1 MLDNNETLLLIEKAQ
16 NGDKDA
22 KEILVR
28 ENEPLIKSVI
38 KRFYNRNI
46 ESEDLFQLGCMGF
59 IKAIARFDKNYNVKF
74 STYAVPMIA
83 GEVKRFLRDDGYV
96 KISRAV
102 KTLAIQ
108 INKYIQEE
116 KAIKNVN
123 PSIDEISKKFNI
135 EEQEVIFIM
144 ESLSTPLSLSSPFE
158 ENNSRSQSLIDKIV
172 VDDNLN
178 EDLLNN
184 MLLKETIKNLDERD
198 KTVILLRYFQD
209 KTQSEIAKELN
220 VSQVQV
226 SRIENKIIE
235 KIRSKIL

>member
-1 MLDNNETLLLIEKAQ
+1 MLDNNNTLLLIEKAQ
-16 NGDKDA
+16 SGDKDA
-22 KEILVR
+22 KEVLVK

-46 ESEDLFQLGCMGF
+46 EFDDLYQLGCMGF
-59 IKAIARFDKNYNVKF
+59 IKAISRFDKNYNVKF

-83 GEVKRFLRDDGYV
+83 GEIKRFLRDDGYV

-102 KTLAIQ
+102 KTLAVQ

-116 KAIKNVN
+116 KTIKNIT
-123 PSIDEISKKFNI
+123 PTIDDISKKFNI
-135 EEQEVIFIM
+135 EEQEVVFIM
-144 ESLSTPLSLSSPFE
+144 ESLVAPLSLSSPFE

-178 EDLLNN
+178 EELLNN

-226 SRIENKIIE
+226 SRIENRIIE
-235 KIRSKIL
+235 KLRSKIL

>member
-16 NGDKDA
+16 SGDKDA
-22 KEILVR
+22 KEVLVK

-46 ESEDLFQLGCMGF
+46 ESDDLYQLGCIGF
-59 IKAIARFDKNYNVKF
+59 IKAISRFDKNFNVKF

-83 GEVKRFLRDDGYV
+83 GEIKRFLRDDGYV

-116 KAIKNVN
+116 KTTKNVT
-123 PSIDEISKKFNI
+123 PTIDDISKKFNI
-135 EEQEVIFIM
+135 EEQEVVFIM
-144 ESLSTPLSLSSPFE
+144 ESLVAPLSLSSPFE

-172 VDDNLN
+172 LDDNLN
-178 EDLLNN
+178 EELLNN

-226 SRIENKIIE
+226 SRIENRIIE

>member
-16 NGDKDA
+16 SGDKDA
-22 KEILVR
+22 KEVLVK

-46 ESEDLFQLGCMGF
+46 ESDDLYQLGCMGF
-59 IKAIARFDKNYNVKF
+59 IKAISRFDKTFNVKF

-83 GEVKRFLRDDGYV
+83 GEIKRFLRDDGYV

-116 KAIKNVN
+116 KTTKNVT
-123 PSIDEISKKFNI
+123 PTIDDISKKFNI
-135 EEQEVIFIM
+135 EEQEVVFIM
-144 ESLSTPLSLSSPFE
+144 ESLVAPLSLSSPFE

-178 EDLLNN
+178 EELLNN

-226 SRIENKIIE
+226 SRIENRIIE

>member
-16 NGDKDA
+16 SGDKDA
-22 KEILVR
+22 KEVLVK

-46 ESEDLFQLGCMGF
+46 ESDDLYQLGCIGF
-59 IKAIARFDKNYNVKF
+59 IKAISRFDKNFNVKF

-83 GEVKRFLRDDGYV
+83 GEIKRFLRDDGYV

-116 KAIKNVN
+116 KTTKNVT
-123 PSIDEISKKFNI
+123 PTIDDISKKFNI
-135 EEQEVIFIM
+135 EEQEVVFIM
-144 ESLSTPLSLSSPFE
+144 ESLVAPLSLSSPFE

-178 EDLLNN
+178 EELLNN

-226 SRIENKIIE
+226 SRIENRIIE